1 MLEVLTEKF
10 SGLWNRLA
18 QEKKLSQS
26 NIDQGIREIRMALLE
41 AEVHVDAVRQLINK
55 LRSEAIGECII
66 RDVDPTKMFI
76 KVVHDALVELLGG
89 EEKQVGFS
97 KDKVNTVLVCGLQGS
112 GKTTSLGKLGVLL
125 KEKHDILTVSL
136 DLNRPAAA
144 EQLRLLS
151 EQAGIEYFD
160 RGKEKNLSNII
171 HLSKNYAERK
181 VKNLILYDTAGRTQ
195 VDDKMLA
202 ELREIYSQVKPDES
216 ILVCDTMLGQEAL
229 RIAAAFKKTVSI
241 NSLLFTKFDSDTRG
255 GAILSVKTV
264 IDIPIRYV
272 GVGEKISDFE
282 PFDPQRVVNRI
293 LGMGD
298 IVGLVKKAEKAMGD
312 TLKNDPEE
320 IIRKIKN
327 NQFDLQDFLA
337 QLQGMKKMGSLQS
350 IVSMLP
356 GMSTQLKN
364 VDLENEQFLCM
375 EAIIQSMTIK
385 ERQKPVVLDNSR
397 KQRIAKG
404 SGTTVLEVN
413 RVLKKFFEAKE
424 MMKKMANPKKSRKML
439 KKMGMNQDFLQNNF

>member
-55 LRSEAIGECII
+55 LRDEAMGERII

-89 EEKQVGFS
+89 EEKQVGFP

-125 KEKHDILTVSL
+125 KEKYDILTVSL

-144 EQLRLLS
+144 EQLRFLS
-151 EQAGIEYFD
+151 EQAGVEYFD
-160 RGKEKNLSNII
+160 RGKEKSLSNII

-195 VDDKMLA
+195 VNDEMLE
-202 ELREIYSQVKPDES
+202 ELRKIYSQVRPDES

-229 RIAAAFKKTVSI
+229 RIAEAFKKTVSI

-282 PFDPQRVVNRI
+282 SFDPQRVVNRI

-298 IVGLVKKAEKAMGD
+298 VVGLVKKAEKAMGD
-312 TLKNDPEE
+312 SLKNDPEE

-327 NQFDLQDFLA
+327 NQFDLQDFLS

-424 MMKKMANPKKSRKML
+424 MMKKMANPKKSQKML
-439 KKMGMNQDFLQNNF
+439 KKMGMKQDFLQNNF

>member
-1 MLEVLTEKF
+1 MLEVLAEKF

-55 LRSEAIGECII
+55 LRDEAMGERII

-89 EEKQVGFS
+89 EERQVGFP

-125 KEKHDILTVSL
+125 KEKYDILTVSL

-151 EQAGIEYFD
+151 EQAGVEYFD
-160 RGKEKNLSNII
+160 RGKEKSLSNII

-195 VDDKMLA
+195 VNDEMLK

-229 RIAAAFKKTVSI
+229 RIAEAFKKTVSI
-241 NSLLFTKFDSDTRG
+241 DSLLFTKFDSDTRG

-282 PFDPQRVVNRI
+282 SFDPQRVVNRI

-327 NQFDLQDFLA
+327 NQFDLQDFLS

-439 KKMGMNQDFLQNNF
+439 KKMGMKQDFLQNNF